1 MKCVKP
7 MKHRPEFEGKNH
19 CNQCELDAQNL
30 DEKYCECDESVIR
43 HAGVHPQT
51 CVKCDGV
58 IE

>member
-30 DEKYCECDESVIR
+30 DEKYCEIR
-43 HAGVHPQT
+43 QAGVHPQT

>member
-1 MKCVKP
+1 

-43 HAGVHPQT
+43 QAGVHPQT